1 MKKQITISKE
11 EQFKKAYNGKISENT
26 MGIYLNII
34 KKIENNTLGINTKSR
49 ELQVKSV
56 LKKAKEIGVS
66 LNYTITKIAKKS
78 LNTLYKR
85 EKQEMTIED
94 INTIMDA
101 LPKTPKGEQV
111 RLAAK
116 ISLQSGLR
124 LSEVLALEP
133 TNITRIDDEGIKGF
147 EVEVIAGKGDKD
159 RYSFVGDEHANLFE
173 SFTGFSID
181 HAYVKLAMNRAAKK
195 SKLEHISF
203 HSFRHTFAS
212 HLVNNKKVNLCH
224 VQKILGHS
232 DIQTTMLYLHT
243 NKKDLAR
250 AILGSNS

>member
-11 EQFKKAYNGKISENT
+11 EQFKKAYNGKISDNT
-26 MGIYLNII
+26 MSVYLNII
-34 KKIENNTLGINTKSR
+34 KKIENNTLKIEKKSR

-56 LKKAKEIGVS
+56 LNKAKEIGMV
-66 LNYTITKIAKKS
+66 LNYTITKIAKIDH
-78 LNTLYKR
+78 NTQYKR
-85 EKQEMTIED
+85 EKQEMTSEE
-94 INTIMDA
+94 INTILNA
-101 LPKTPKGEQV
+101 LPNTPKGDEV

-116 ISLQSGLR
+116 ISLNSGLR
-124 LSEVLALEP
+124 LSEVLAL
-133 TNITRIDDEGIKGF
+133 TSKNITRINDEGIKGI
-147 EVEVIAGKGDKD
+147 EIEVIAGKGDKN
-159 RYSFVGDEHANLFE
+159 RYSFVGDDHANLFE
-173 SFTGFSID
+173 NFTGFSID
-181 HAYVKLAMNRAAKK
+181 DAYLKLAMNRAAKK
-195 SKLEHISF
+195 SGLKHISF